1 MSLNGRCHD
10 CDGPTTEYRC
20 KRCALMRRH
29 GLTEREADEVLAH
42 RAKVVADRE
51 AARAAAE
58 AKRLAAQARDN
69 ETRRS
74 RLKSCHPLFGWGR
87 GSSLRETLSL
97 LEETLRDDARGG
109 WITFEAWATRL
120 GYDDLRGRR
129 QAGFTTPARRR
140 WDRFLARLRDAGIEV
155 ELPVNDGL
163 TRASFRL
170 TRDGRDRFEA
180 LLGAYVKWL
189 AARAS

>member
-1 MSLNGRCHD
+1 MTNGRCHD
-10 CDGPTTEYRC
+10 CDGPTAEYRC

-29 GLTEREADEVLAH
+29 GLTEREADKVLAH
-42 RAKVVADRE
+42 RAQVVADRE
-51 AARAAAE
+51 AARAAVE

-69 ETRRS
+69 ETRRC
-74 RLKSCHPLFGWGR
+74 RLKSCHPLFGRNR
-87 GSSLRETLSL
+87 GLSLRETLDL
-97 LEETLRDDARGG
+97 LEEALRSDVRGG
-109 WITFEAWATRL
+109 WITFEAWAARL
-120 GYDDLRGRR
+120 GYKDLRGRR
-129 QAGFTTPARRR
+129 QAGYTTPARRR
-140 WDRFLARLRDAGIEV
+140 WHRFLARLRDAGIEV